1 MKEEPI
7 KSPIQT
13 EDLAQEK
20 LEDSMESVM
29 EKSGEK
35 DTEVFVSAFLKAM
48 RGPKGDRGDK
58 GDAGKDYKLTELD
71 KKAIANMVYQLAQ
84 DRMDGDIENVVSD
97 VVAIMESK
105 VPEAVKGEFEKNR
118 GSIEAQ
124 VTSHFNKIVG
134 EVRDENSQLMDQVMK
149 VVADTKKSL
158 QQDSKTI
165 KQQLDSFWATKQ
177 KEIQA
182 KYNDQPVD
190 KIIGK
195 IRGEIAW
202 GDIKERPNIISGLAH
217 LVDVAINTEPSNG
230 SSLVYNSTTKVWEA
244 GAPSGGGLTLVAVT
258 GTIDDSNTTF
268 TCESEPTYVVI
279 NGVWYKATGG
289 VYTWTWVAGTLTL
302 SGAIG
307 TGSQIWAFA

>member
-7 KSPIQT
+7 KSPIQA
-13 EDLAQEK
+13 EDIAQEK
-20 LEDSMESVM
+20 LEGSMESVM

-48 RGPKGDRGDK
+48 RGPKGDQGDK

-118 GSIEAQ
+118 GSIEEQ

-134 EVRDENSQLMDQVMK
+134 EVRDENSQLMNQVMK

-165 KQQLDSFWATKQ
+165 KQQLDSFWSTKQ

-190 KIIGK
+190 RIIGK

-202 GDIKERPNIISGLAH
+202 SDIKDRPNVISGLAH
-217 LVDVAINTEPSNG
+217 LVDVDTSGLTQDAQGRFLLGSGG
-230 SSLVYNSTTKVWEA
+230 SSVETPVGAVDGSNASFTVANEPLWVIGDGITYFDGA
-244 GAPSGGGLTLVAVT
+244 GYSYSA
-258 GTIDDSNTTF
+258 GTITMETKLVSF
-268 TCESEPTYVVI
+268 IRSIY
-279 NGVWYKATGG
+279 
-289 VYTWTWVAGTLTL
+289 
-302 SGAIG
+302 
-307 TGSQIWAFA
+307 